1 MSYWIQKE
9 MKLKSVVSAVLI
21 SVVLSLL
28 PTQVL
33 ALSPDP
39 QISPD
44 YSQGYDRNLF
54 KHWVDADKN
63 GCTTRAEVLI
73 AEAVVKPKV
82 GKKCALTGGKWVSA
96 YDAKTITNASK
107 LDVDHLVPL
116 AEANHQRACSDF
128 WAWT

>member
-1 MSYWIQKE
+1 
-9 MKLKSVVSAVLI
+9 MKIKSVVGTVIVSILLA
-21 SVVLSLL
+21 LL
-28 PTQVL
+28 PTQVS
-33 ALSPDP
+33 ALSTDP

-54 KHWVDADKN
+54 KHWIDADKN

-96 YDAKTITNASK
+96 YDAKTITDASK

-116 AEANHQRACSDF
+116 A
-128 WAWT
+128 